1 MKENKIRDIIKS
13 KVSIIDNQKRLSYDI
28 LDKMISYNIISE
40 DDMDLVMTIL
50 EKEGIELEE
59 TLSIKED
66 YSDNDLT
73 DDGIKDY
80 LKWISRYPLLDRDE
94 EVFYAAL
101 MEDGKTEDEM
111 KTAKEKLINSN
122 LRLVVSIAKKYT
134 NRGVQFNDLIQD
146 GNQGLITAID
156 KYDYKKGYKL
166 STYATWWIR
175 QSITRSICN
184 CSRTVRIPVHAYE
197 RFGEVKKIYD
207 DYADKYD
214 LKLGSYELAL
224 LLCNK
229 NRYKAV
235 IAENV
240 CISFEEIEVVLK
252 KLFDKLQVD
261 KIASDMNL
269 DKEII
274 YSINSY
280 AERISK
286 NIDEILIADNITSL
300 DSPLK
305 DDDEAVLCD
314 FVSDD
319 KTPDVYKDS
328 EDKNIVEFLNTLLE
342 EHYLN
347 KTQVYNYSK
356 KQKDT
361 VMKFGIAY
369 NKFMVFREEK
379 NNDKEDMLITLE
391 SRNKALN
398 NVITYLDVKQKALEI
413 KNKFN
418 NILTSILKTSE
429 IDRSSIRSIVN
440 AIDNSFAFDVS
451 SLISE
456 DSDYVLLDEFKI
468 SYINHIINCL
478 RDLKISN
485 EYLIL
490 VLKGYCDNDED
501 VYKVK
506 KSSNSIEE
514 NYKIY
519 KASYSGMRAIEI
531 IKNRILEPE
540 YYTLVRLGN
549 KFSITRERVRQIEQK
564 GLRYLSRQKPLR
576 KLLNVQSDNSN
587 SNISYAKRMTK

>member
-451 SLISE
+451 SLLSE

>member
-519 KASYSGMRAIEI
+519 KASYSGMRAIEN

>member
-13 KVSIIDNQKRLSYDI
+13 KVSIINNQKILSYDI
-28 LDKMISYNIISE
+28 LDKMLTSNIISE

-50 EKEGIELEE
+50 EKEEIELEE

-66 YSDNDLT
+66 YSVNDLT

-94 EVFYAAL
+94 EVFYASL
-101 MEDGKTEDEM
+101 MEDGKTEDER

-134 NRGVQFNDLIQD
+134 NSGVQFNDLIQD

-229 NRYKAV
+229 NRYKKV
-235 IAENV
+235 IAENE
-240 CISFEEIEVVLK
+240 CISFEEIETVLK
-252 KLFDKLQVD
+252 KLFDKFQVD

-269 DKEII
+269 DKEIV

-280 AERISK
+280 VERISK
-286 NIDEILIADNITSL
+286 NINDILIADNITSL
-300 DSPLK
+300 DSQLK
-305 DDDEAVLCD
+305 DDNDSVLGD

-328 EDKNIVEFLNTLLE
+328 EDKSIMEFLNTLLE
-342 EHYLN
+342 EHYLS
-347 KTQVYNYSK
+347 KTQAYNYSK
-356 KQKDT
+356 KQMDT

-369 NKFMVFREEK
+369 NKFLTFGEEK
-379 NNDKEDMLITLE
+379 NNDKEDMLINLE
-391 SRNKALN
+391 SMNKALN
-398 NVITYLDVKQKALEI
+398 NVITYLDVKQKTLKI

-418 NILTSILKTSE
+418 NILTSLLKTSE
-429 IDRSSIRSIVN
+429 IDRLSIRNIVN

-456 DSDYVLLDEFKI
+456 DSDYVLLNEFKI

-478 RDLKISN
+478 SDLKISS
-485 EYLIL
+485 EHLIL
-490 VLKGYCDNDED
+490 AFKGYYDNDED
-501 VYKVK
+501 LYKVK
-506 KSSNSIEE
+506 KSSNGIEE

-531 IKNRILEPE
+531 IRNRILEPE
-540 YYTLVRLGN
+540 YYSLVRLGN

-576 KLLNVQSDNSN
+576 ELLNVQSDNSN
-587 SNISYAKRMTK
+587 SNTPYAKRMTK